1 MNERMDL
8 AKIVRQAQQGH
19 KESLELLGA
28 QVRPR
33 VMVYL
38 YRMTQDYHLAQDLTQ
53 ETMLTLIQSL
63 QHLRTDSRSSL
74 WGWIYRTALG
84 KVQHYSYRQA
94 RHGRSSCMVVDHEA
108 LDRLAAHPTQDGL
121 DHAQRKE
128 LIEAVGKSL
137 EALKITYRHVLV
149 LRCFEQLSFADIA
162 AVVGGGSEL
171 RMRLLFLRAKRALG
185 RQLHNRGFG
194 RQYFLSGL
202 TLFATITTLRTK
214 SAVATPAVTAEL
226 AGAGAAATTIGAL
239 TAPWG
244 IAAVAT
250 IASTL
255 MVGAVFVRGPDAKI
269 PTVRETVPWAF
280 SSRIINAY
288 DPDGDGWERL
298 IPHDLLPNLRAPLD
312 PNTIVSQ
319 SGDNFFLI
327 LPEGHWIEFGFP
339 GHLVDGPGPDIEY
352 YCLKDSLPT
361 VFLTDGGTQA
371 YELKDDTRELLQN
384 WAYRV
389 EFDLDGLQCPFA
401 PTAIR
406 IVGHGPPTGQGAT
419 ILVNL
424 KARAMPEDRSTAED
438 G

>member
-38 YRMTQDYHLAQDLTQ
+38 YRMTLDYHVAQDLTQ
-53 ETMLTLIQSL
+53 ETMLTLIKSL

-74 WGWIYRTALG
+74 WAWIYRTALG

-94 RHGRSSCMVVDHEA
+94 RHGRSPCIVVDHDA
-108 LDRLAAHPTQDGL
+108 LDRLAAHPTRDGL

-128 LIEAVGKSL
+128 LIEAVSKSL

-171 RMRLLFLRAKRALG
+171 RMRLLFFRAKRALG

-202 TLFATITTLRTK
+202 TLFAMITTLRTK
-214 SAVATPAVTAEL
+214 STAAAPVVTAKL
-226 AGAGAAATTIGAL
+226 AGAGAVATTIGAL

-255 MVGAVFVRGPDAKI
+255 MVGAVVVRGPDTQI
-269 PTVRETVPWAF
+269 PTVRETVPWVF
-280 SSRIINAY
+280 SSRIISAH

-298 IPHDLLPNLRAPLD
+298 IPHDLLPNLRRPLD

-319 SGDNFFLI
+319 PGDNFFLI
-327 LPEGHWIEFGFP
+327 LPESHWIEFGFP

-352 YCLKDSLPT
+352 YCLKDSVPT
-361 VFLTDGGTQA
+361 VFLTDGDMQA
-371 YELKDDTRELLQN
+371 YQLKDDTRELLQN
-384 WAYRV
+384 WAYRI
-389 EFDLDGLQCPFA
+389 EFDLAKCRCPFT

-406 IVGHGPPTGQGAT
+406 IVGEGPPTGQGAT
-419 ILVNL
+419 VLINL
-424 KARAMPEDRSTAED
+424 KARVVPEGRTTAED